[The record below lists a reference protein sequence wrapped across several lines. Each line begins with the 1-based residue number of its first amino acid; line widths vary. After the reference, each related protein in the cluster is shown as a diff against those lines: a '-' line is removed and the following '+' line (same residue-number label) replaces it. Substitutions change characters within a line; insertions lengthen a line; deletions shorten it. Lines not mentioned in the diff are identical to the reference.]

1 MFKIKISVVILI
13 LFQLVIT
20 GQGRLYEGPEDPA
33 GDISEERE
41 GYMNGNRALLYF
53 KNAGQIADIFRF
65 GYNNPRDSKWPNNF
79 SGTRMIDVGTL
90 VVFSKVY
97 VKNDSIPVTDL
108 SEVRFLRSNQ
118 NIDSLTFV
126 QSGWI
131 WNYDSNYD
139 NTIRWQFTPVKG
151 YFNPSQDFVAMSNKS
166 DSWPLEGWPSRGF
179 ETKWQGEWNGR
190 FGRGIQYADLESYF
204 VFNDAQ
210 DLEKIIQ
217 RNDPDEKLITEG
229 PRYYPRPGVLIGDIN
244 PDVTVQKGY
253 PWGGLGIRIATRGFQ
268 WNNPE
273 AKDIIFWE
281 FDITNISG
289 YDLPVSGF
297 GYDID
302 MALGDEHSPDDDIG
316 YFNKE
321 LDMVYVWD
329 YDGIGVGGIVP
340 GVFATAYLESPG
352 LAYDNIDNDDDG
364 LIDEKRDNSAGRLIG
379 AYDNI
384 NDLTK
389 FLGFYNLNEIDL
401 KEHFEG
407 DEDQDWQDGIDLNGN
422 GTYVKKNSEGLWIL
436 EEGESSG
443 DDVGLDG
450 VGPADLNYD
459 GPDEGEC
466 NHVPDYIEG
475 IGCEPNFA
483 VTDISESDMLG
494 LTTFR
499 LMPDTERGAN
509 NWFHADDETCYEF
522 LNAHVFEE
530 FTGIEPQRLGFAA
543 TSSTFALY
551 KGRTERISIA
561 LLHAF
566 ENLHELSASGHPA
579 INLFTLKKTTQLIYE
594 ADYRFAQ
601 PPVLPTLTSTASD
614 GKVILTWDDASMK
627 LTREPFLRNINDF
640 EGYKLYRSTDK
651 YFQDSEVITDNKG
664 SVASKKPIFQCD
676 LVDNIFGNADYGEVG
691 GVEYYLGDDSGIRHY
706 FIDDQVENGR
716 TYYYALVAYDYG
728 APEIGDGLSP
738 TENNITFELDSSEEI
753 IRMGKNIAVVT
764 PHQKAA
770 GFQDPS
776 ITLSPS
782 SNFGN
787 ASVIPTVFDYAQIK
801 PGHSY
806 KIKFSV
812 DTLGYLKKN
821 ERDRSP
827 LDFVFINNG
836 LTVYDIT
843 DGNIVVYSE
852 NQNNYPM
859 QNIIERND
867 LTTAYLNGMSESIN
881 TNFYK
886 SDEIFSN
893 NFDGIQLKMNKM
905 NGYFPYDHSF
915 TLSENGLNKEGTGW
929 IVGKS
934 DIRIE
939 SSFFEYYGFP
949 YEYQIVF
956 TDNPLAYRNRINKRT
971 GINNIE
977 MSGEANYLFDQTFT
991 YYVTNQSALA
1001 IIGKID
1007 TLEMVV
1013 EDINGNGT
1021 YEMLEDKVLVGHA
1034 VIREIGGQQLIS
1046 WGGTV
1051 FAIDFREVRDE
1062 NGLPKAGDIYKY
1074 EFNRPFRASDSIEFT
1089 VNGGGALEGSILNED
1104 MEKIKVVPNPY
1115 IMTNSM
1121 EAAVSNKYLNQRRR
1135 IMFTHIP
1142 SECEIKIYT
1151 ASGVMVDEIEVE
1163 NMASNGIVHWDL
1175 LSKEDLEIAAGMY
1188 IYHIKSKLTG
1198 KEKIGKF
1205 AVIK

>member
-1 MFKIKISVVILI
+1 MLRIKISILILI
-13 LFQLVIT
+13 LFQTLLF

-41 GYMNGNRALLYF
+41 GYMNGNRVLLYF

-90 VVFSKVY
+90 VVFSKVF

-108 SEVRFLRSNQ
+108 SEISSLRSQ
-118 NIDSLTFV
+118 GQIDSMVFV

-131 WNYDSNYD
+131 WNYDANYEG
-139 NTIRWQFTPVKG
+139 TIRWQFTPVKG
-151 YFNPSQDFVAMSNKS
+151 YINPSQDYIAMSNKP
-166 DSWPLEGWPSRGF
+166 DSWPIEGWPSRGF
-179 ETKWQGEWNGR
+179 ETKWPGEWNGR

-210 DLEKIIQ
+210 DLEKIVQ
-217 RNDPDEKLITEG
+217 RNDPEENLIVNG
-229 PRYYPRPGVLIGDIN
+229 PRYHPRPGRFIGDIN

-253 PWGGLGIRIATRGFQ
+253 PWGGLGLRVATRGFQ

-281 FDITNISG
+281 FDITNISD

-329 YDGIGVGGIVP
+329 FDGIGVGGIIP

-364 LIDEKRDNSAGRLIG
+364 LTDEKRDNQAGRIIG

-384 NDLTK
+384 TNLSK
-389 FLGFYNLNEIDL
+389 FLDFYNLNEEDL
-401 KEHFEG
+401 KEHWEG
-407 DEDQDWQDGIDLNGN
+407 DEDQDWSDGFDANGN
-422 GTYVKKNSEGLWIL
+422 GTYSYKNSEGLWVV
-436 EEGESSG
+436 EEGEFAG

-450 VGPADLNYD
+450 VGPADINYN

-466 NHVPDYIEG
+466 NHVPDFKEG
-475 IGCEPNFA
+475 EGCEPNFA

-499 LMPDTERGAN
+499 LMSDIERSAN
-509 NWFHADDETCYEF
+509 NWFHADDESCYKF

-530 FTGIEPQRLGFAA
+530 FTGGEPQRLGFAA
-543 TSSTFALY
+543 TSSTFPLY

-561 LLHAF
+561 LLHAYESLF
-566 ENLHELSASGHPA
+566 EISSSGHPA
-579 INLFTLKKTTQLIYE
+579 KNLFLLKKTTQLIYE

-601 PPVLPTLTSTASD
+601 PPILPKLTATSTD
-614 GKVILTWDDASMK
+614 GKVILTWDDASVK
-627 LTREPFLRNINDF
+627 LTREPFLGNINDF

-664 SVASKKPIFQCD
+664 SKASKKPIFQCD
-676 LVDNIFGNADYGEVG
+676 KVDGIMGNADYGEVG

-738 TENNITFELDSSEEI
+738 TENNITLELDSSEEI
-753 IRMGKNIAVVT
+753 VRMGKNIAIVT
-764 PHQKAA
+764 PRQKAA
-770 GFQDPS
+770 GFEDPS
-776 ITLSPS
+776 ITLD
-782 SNFGN
+782 NTETIGN
-787 ASVIPTVFDYAQIK
+787 AKVQPIIFDYNEIK
-801 PGHSY
+801 AGHKY
-806 KIKFSV
+806 KVKFSV
-812 DTLGYLKKN
+812 DTLGYIKKN
-821 ERDRSP
+821 AKDRSKMD
-827 LDFVFINNG
+827 LVIVNNG
-836 LTVYDIT
+836 MKVYDETEESRLI
-843 DGNIVVYSE
+843 YSE
-852 NQNNYPM
+852 SPQIFPM
-859 QNIIERND
+859 QNILKRDD
-867 LTTAYLNGMSESIN
+867 LTTLYLYGQTVAIN
-881 TNFYK
+881 TNFYRGE
-886 SDEIFSN
+886 EIFSN
-893 NFDGIQLKMNKM
+893 SFDGIQLKMERM
-905 NGYFPYDHSF
+905 NGYFPYELSF
-915 TLSENGLNKEGTGW
+915 RMSERGVNPEGSGW
-929 IVGKS
+929 LVGDS
-934 DIRIE
+934 EINIE
-939 SSFFEYYGFP
+939 PSFYEYYAFP

-956 TDNPLAYRNRINKRT
+956 TNNTSAYTNRLNRKT

-977 MSGEANYLFDQTFT
+977 MSGSANYLFDKSFSF
-991 YYVTNQSALA
+991 YVTNQTALA
-1001 IIGKID
+1001 LTGKLD

-1013 EDINGNGT
+1013 EDLNGNGE
-1021 YEMLEDKVLVGHA
+1021 YDMLEDKVLVGHVA
-1034 VIREIGGQQLIS
+1034 IQTIGSQQLIS

-1051 FAIDFREVRDE
+1051 FGMDFRGVGSESE
-1062 NGLPKAGDIYKY
+1062 LPKAGDIYKY
-1074 EFNRPFRASDSIEFT
+1074 DFSRPFTANDSITFT
-1089 VNGGGALEGSILNED
+1089 VNGAVNVDKNSLNAD
-1104 MEKIKVVPNPY
+1104 MDEIKVVPNPY
-1115 IMTNSM
+1115 VMTNSM
-1121 EAAVSNKYLNQRRR
+1121 EPAVANKFLNQRRR
-1135 IMFTHIP
+1135 LMFTHIP
-1142 SECEIKIYT
+1142 SECDIRIYT
-1151 ASGVMVDEIEVE
+1151 SSGVLVDEIKVE
-1163 NMASNGIVHWDL
+1163 NEPSDGIVHWDL

-1188 IYHIKSKLTG
+1188 IYHIKSKQTG